1 MAKVHP
7 LTERKIEKLEATHEK
22 GGLVMDMRV
31 YFPPLS
37 PRSANIH

>member
-7 LTERKIEKLEATHEK
+7 LTERDIEKLEATPEK
-22 GGLVMDMRV
+22 DGLIMDMRV

-37 PRSANIH
+37 P